1 MFLTMQ
7 GIDAEHGSN
16 VGHLKDPV
24 TSNLMP
30 ELPSHPDLP
39 AGLGDPEGTET
50 TELLWVSTIQ
60 D

>member
-7 GIDAEHGSN
+7 GIDAGHGSD

-50 TELLWVSTIQ
+50 TELL
-60 D
+60 